1 MRHQHERR
9 AGSFV
14 QIEHDLDNGLACF
27 RIEISGRLIGKKDFR
42 AIDESAGERDPLL
55 LAAGKLSGIMR
66 CALGETDAPQQFESK
81 LACRAITAQLHR
93 HDGIFQRGQGR
104 DQLEVLKD
112 KSDGL
117 IADARFPVFAQLLE
131 RNSIQQNRSG
141 TRAIQSRAQ
150 TEKCRFPAA
159 GRTED
164 RARRALR
171 QSKRDIFENGE
182 IARAR
187 RVNFC
192 ELLDIEHWE

>member
-1 MRHQHERR
+1 MRHQHKRR

-14 QIEHDLDNGLACF
+14 QIEHDLDDGLARF
-27 RIEISGRLIGKKDFR
+27 RIEISSRLVGKKDFR
-42 AIDESAGERDPLL
+42 AVDESAGERDPLL

-66 CALGETDAPQQFESK
+66 CALGESDAAQQFETK
-81 LACRAITAQLHR
+81 LAGRAIAAQLHR
-93 HDGIFQRGQGR
+93 HGDIFQRGQGR
-104 DQLEVLKD
+104 DQLEILKD

-117 IADARFPVFAQLLE
+117 IADARFPVFAQLVE
-131 RNSIQQNRSG
+131 RNSIQQDRAG
-141 TRAIQSRAQ
+141 TGAIQSRAQ
-150 TEKCRFPAA
+150 TEKRRFPAA
-159 GRTED
+159 GRAED